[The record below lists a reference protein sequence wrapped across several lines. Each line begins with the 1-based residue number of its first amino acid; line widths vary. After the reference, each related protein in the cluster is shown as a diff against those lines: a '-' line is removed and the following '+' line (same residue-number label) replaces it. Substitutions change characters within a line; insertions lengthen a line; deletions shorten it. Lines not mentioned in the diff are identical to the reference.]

1 MQSITKAGPVSK
13 HRVFAESRSL
23 IFVGVWIGERIHTY
37 TNQDV
42 QLASAKIPKLEPLAA
57 INLNEDVICVLSR
70 KRHIT
75 RDLKYLIVALLQTN
89 YGPSPRS
96 TAG

>member
-1 MQSITKAGPVSK
+1 MQSIIKAGPVSK

-23 IFVGVWIGERIHTY
+23 IFVWRTDTH

-57 INLNEDVICVLSR
+57 IDLNEDIISVLSH
-70 KRHIT
+70 KRHIN